1 MEVTIKI
8 QLQPEVLRFL
18 KSVENAIAVQLKE
31 GGYSV
36 PEETTLD
43 TALTKIVKEND
54 GEVLTDTH
62 TPGEVQTAELPAK
75 PTTKPRP
82 SRAKPK
88 AQGFY
93 VPPGAEPEMPPAE
106 KYEHEADREASLD
119 DIRQL
124 IHTLINAGKRDAIKN
139 LLNANGVERV
149 TDLEESKWGNFFTE
163 LKSIENG

>member
-8 QLQPEVLRFL
+8 ELQPEVLQFL
-18 KSVENAIAVQLKE
+18 KAIQNLVTAQM
-31 GGYSV
+31 GGL
-36 PEETTLD
+36 PPTQTLD
-43 TALTKIVKEND
+43 EAMTKIVEEND
-54 GEVLTDTH
+54 GGEVLAD
-62 TPGEVQTAELPAK
+62 EAPAK
-75 PTTKPRP
+75 PAARVRP

-88 AQGFY
+88 PADMT
-93 VPPGAEPEMPPAE
+93 PAADEAEDEAPEAE
-106 KYEHEADREASLD
+106 STASLD

-124 IHTLINAGKRDAIKN
+124 IHTLINGGKRDEIKS